1 VEEIRQFKKRYCS
14 GAIING
20 LIAGTGLII
29 FGFKSFGKG
38 IILGTLFSILNFI
51 LLNEMISMKLGV
63 TQAKLILL
71 AICSACFRYI
81 ILAFPLIL
89 SIKMEQFNFIAVI
102 FGIFAVQIVILV
114 DTLFVQ
120 PPKRQA

>member
-20 LIAGTGLII
+20 LISGTGFII

-38 IILGTLFSILNFI
+38 LILGTLFSILNFI
-51 LLNEMISMKLGV
+51 LLNEMISMKLGA
-63 TQAKLILL
+63 TQAKIILL
-71 AICSACFRYI
+71 AICSTCFRYI

-89 SIKMEQFNFIAVI
+89 SIKMEQFNFVAVI